1 MNDNADMTCEYCGGS
16 EWVYVGEAYDDEEHL
31 GGLYQCLECG
41 HTQLEGEGEGEQ

>member
-1 MNDNADMTCEYCGGS
+1 MNDQENMVCEICGET

-41 HTQLEGEGEGEQ
+41 HTQIEDDE